1 MTMVSEKV
9 VSASGR
15 QFATFPAAVL
25 AFVVNENEE
34 FLLLRSPRRIGWQ
47 VPSGALESGE
57 SPIQGLARE
66 LYQELGKEFMYHPLG
81 PVDVSSFRMDDK
93 TTLLSISYLVQYLG
107 GAITPGDD
115 MSGAELDWESLE
127 KIMLHENISVP
138 ENVSHFERALELF
151 RVLRK

>member
-66 LYQELGKEFMYHPLG
+66 LFEELGKEFMYHPLG

-115 MSGAELDWESLE
+115 MSGAELAWESLE
-127 KIMLHENISVP
+127 KIMLHEPISVP
-138 ENVSHFERALELF
+138 EDASNFERALELF